1 MAGKKLDGAGTAKL
15 KTLDDALGQLQTIHG
30 KVETYALEVKRQGN
44 PAVIL
49 LQVRRLLPLL
59 AGLLKPQFGL
69 IADQVTA
76 LNLAAGR
83 GGADVQR
90 VRVLREGV
98 AATRQALEIAQ
109 KRVEEQHVVEETNAA
124 HADASPPMSETA

>member
-1 MAGKKLDGAGTAKL
+1 MPGKKLDGAGTAKL
-15 KTLDDALGQLQTIHG
+15 KTLDEALSQLQSIHG

-49 LQVRRLLPLL
+49 LQVRRMLPLL

-69 IADQVTA
+69 IADQVIA

-83 GGADVQR
+83 GGADQQR
-90 VRVLREGV
+90 VRALREGV

-109 KRVEEQHVVEETNAA
+109 KRVEEQHLVEETTPARAN
-124 HADASPPMSETA
+124 ASPASSETA

>member
-1 MAGKKLDGAGTAKL
+1 MPGKKLDGAGTAKL
-15 KTLDDALGQLQTIHG
+15 KTLDEALGQLQTIHG

-59 AGLLKPQFGL
+59 AGYLKPQFGI
-69 IADQVTA
+69 IADQITA

-83 GGADVQR
+83 GGAEQQR
-90 VRVLREGV
+90 VRSLREGV
-98 AATRQALEIAQ
+98 AAVRQALEIAQ
-109 KRVEEQHVVEETNAA
+109 KRVEEQHVVEETKPDGD
-124 HADASPPMSETA
+124 DA